1 MISLADG
8 TTRFVQTYPGNDPTT
23 RSRVD
28 LLALSGNRSYQ
39 RNEKGEFEAAPP
51 GMAAFILGHDAVRR
65 AHAAGSRPGSLS
77 SPAPAEM
84 GGGTVT
90 IEYGDYRR
98 VIGLQLP
105 FAATFVHSAAPGD
118 RFVYRYTELL
128 PFRVAPGS
136 PSPGGAMQA
145 ALLFERLGDLA
156 EIGRAHERVMAA
168 HRASDAELLTADA
181 ADRSIV
187 SGRGMLSET
196 RRDEQLT
203 RMRGYLGSVRFSRY
217 EDTQA
222 PVIAM
227 SADGTLAWLACEME
241 AEGVRNA
248 DGKSEPLAYAF
259 SDLHPAAQLRRL
271 GVRHIPGHD
280 GQVLLVH
287 AEPRMRQ
294 TIGQVAVARQ
304 QEESLGVHVQPAHR
318 EHAAVLSVEQ
328 VEHRSAPLLVL
339 RRHHDSARLVEDE
352 VQRNS
357 GTVDEFT
364 I

>member
-1 MISLADG
+1 MRITRAGLQLLLALLSISRLAGAADGGSVPALDGLVSRAAVTGPRGTFVAEMISLADG

-28 LLALSGNRSYQ
+28 LLAISGNRSYQ

-259 SDLHPAAQLRRL
+259 SWVEFYARES
-271 GVRHIPGHD
+271 GSPGHPSWR
-280 GQVLLVH
+280 
-287 AEPRMRQ
+287 A
-294 TIGQVAVARQ
+294 IGNASSQK
-304 QEESLGVHVQPAHR
+304 P
-318 EHAAVLSVEQ
+318 
-328 VEHRSAPLLVL
+328 
-339 RRHHDSARLVEDE
+339 
-352 VQRNS
+352 
-357 GTVDEFT
+357 
-364 I
+364 